1 MSHYFDNQKSW
12 EWHVTDDKAVVITDH
27 GNHTHTLD
35 LTNVSVGDLSENT
48 GKTLGDA
55 HRAATHD
62 FKMNEEETTMANDK
76 NSFLDRIRCDQAT
89 IDKVNAV
96 SRNSQPPA
104 NHSTEA
110 VKDGGRER
118 GDEGPGSLG
127 RESGLKGET
136 STLTCEVSDTQSG
149 NPGQSSSS
157 IGQSNEGGENTDG
170 QNGGPDGGQ
179 NGGPGGQGGQE

>member
-1 MSHYFDNQKSW
+1 
-12 EWHVTDDKAVVITDH
+12 
-27 GNHTHTLD
+27 
-35 LTNVSVGDLSENT
+35 
-48 GKTLGDA
+48 
-55 HRAATHD
+55 
-62 FKMNEEETTMANDK
+62 MANDK